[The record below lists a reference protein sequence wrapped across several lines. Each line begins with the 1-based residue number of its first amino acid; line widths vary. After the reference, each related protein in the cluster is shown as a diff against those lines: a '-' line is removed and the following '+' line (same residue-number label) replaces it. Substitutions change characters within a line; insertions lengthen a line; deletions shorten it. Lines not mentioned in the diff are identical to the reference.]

1 MKKIKWYELSVIAF
15 FIVCP
20 FISIGIEMQLSNS
33 AFRILLLKWFA
44 FYSIGLRLLSAGI
57 KQVLSPGF
65 TAKEIFEINDPKSHP
80 IILELGFSNIC
91 LGLLG
96 VCSIAIHEFR
106 LAAAFAG
113 GIYFGLAGSMHLF
126 RKNKNNI
133 ELFAM
138 VSDLYIFIV
147 LLIII
152 ITNL

>member
-20 FISIGIEMQLSNS
+20 FISIVIERELSNS
-33 AFRILLLKWFA
+33 VFLKWFV

-65 TAKEIFEINDPKSHP
+65 TAKEIFEINDLKSHP

-96 VCSIAIHEFR
+96 VCSLAIHEFR

-113 GIYFGLAGSMHLF
+113 GIYYGLAGSMHLF
-126 RKNKNNI
+126 RKNKNNT

-152 ITNL
+152 VIKI

>member
-20 FISIGIEMQLSNS
+20 FISIVIERDLSNS
-33 AFRILLLKWFA
+33 VFLKWFV

-65 TAKEIFEINDPKSHP
+65 TAKEIFEINDLKSHP

-96 VCSIAIHEFR
+96 VCSLAIHEFR

-113 GIYFGLAGSMHLF
+113 GIYYGLAGSMHLF
-126 RKNKNNI
+126 RKNKNNT

-152 ITNL
+152 VIKI

>member
-1 MKKIKWYELSVIAF
+1 M
-15 FIVCP
+15 
-20 FISIGIEMQLSNS
+20 
-33 AFRILLLKWFA
+33 
-44 FYSIGLRLLSAGI
+44 
-57 KQVLSPGF
+57 LSPGF
-65 TAKEIFEINDPKSHP
+65 TAKEIFEINDLKSHP

-96 VCSIAIHEFR
+96 VSSLAIHEFR

-113 GIYFGLAGSMHLF
+113 GIYYGLAGSMHLF
-126 RKNKNNI
+126 RKNKNNT

-152 ITNL
+152 VIKI